1 MLVRKEARSAL
12 VSLCENYWY
21 PLYAYLRRRGYPQD
35 QPQGLTQEF
44 FIRVLEGRYRDRAHP
59 EKGRFRFFLLSSL
72 KFFVAD
78 VEDRDRTLKVAI
90 HRLRNRYREIFRQEI
105 ADTGV
110 NPAKVE
116 AELRYLTIM
125 LTRK

>member
-1 MLVRKEARSAL
+1 
-12 VSLCENYWY
+12 
-21 PLYAYLRRRGYPQD
+21 
-35 QPQGLTQEF
+35 
-44 FIRVLEGRYRDRAHP
+44 
-59 EKGRFRFFLLSSL
+59 L
-72 KFFVAD
+72 KFFVAY